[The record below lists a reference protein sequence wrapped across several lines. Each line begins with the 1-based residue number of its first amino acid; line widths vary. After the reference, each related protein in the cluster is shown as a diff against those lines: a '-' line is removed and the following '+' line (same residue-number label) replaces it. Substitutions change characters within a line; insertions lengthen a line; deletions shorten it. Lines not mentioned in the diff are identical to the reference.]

1 MSAENAPAV
10 TLRNQRDGRDSQHLW
25 AYLDGAGNLHV
36 DGQDF
41 GPQTAIVSDDG
52 EYEFF
57 YKVLAADIPTLL
69 QALDAD
75 PADGILHVL
84 ATRFSGDQAR
94 DLEAVLGAGVVPV
107 AFQRW

>member
-1 MSAENAPAV
+1 VPTV
-10 TLRNQRDGRDSQHLW
+10 TLRNQRDGRNSQHLW
-25 AYLDGAGNLHV
+25 AYLDDAGNLHV

-57 YKVLAADIPTLL
+57 YTVLAADLP
-69 QALDAD
+69 ALKRALGANPSDD
-75 PADGILHVL
+75 ILRVL

-94 DLEAVLGAGVVPV
+94 DLEAVFSSRAVPV
-107 AFQRW
+107 AFHRW